1 MHLTDKGDRG
11 TLVDGGDV
19 AMGDLHRVL
28 TSDRPLEDDQ
38 ARGRGRGCQPPQLD
52 HATQRRQEV
61 KVGHLAL
68 VQPLVLQR
76 HL

>member
-11 TLVDGGDV
+11 ALVDGGDV
-19 AMGDLHRVL
+19 AMGDLNCVL

-38 ARGRGRGCQPPQLD
+38 AGGRGRGGQSPELD

-61 KVGHLAL
+61 KVGDLAL
-68 VQPLVLQR
+68 VEPLVLQR